1 MRRLPVPANRT
12 RPTRLAGVA
21 SLALGLSACGGGG
34 GGTDIV
40 TSVPVGD
47 TIVVTESGQVASFN
61 RATPDTQVG
70 TRAVSGLQSGETVA
84 GIDFRPANGLLYA
97 LGSRGNLYTLDAST
111 GRATFRAALKAAA
124 GDDAPFTGLLGTQ
137 FGVDFNPVAD
147 RLRVVS
153 NTGQNLRIDV
163 DTGDTVTD
171 GNLTRT
177 NEAGLAVPPTATA
190 AAYTNAFRGAT
201 STTLYVLDLTL
212 ALRSVVNPPNNGVLT
227 SDATLGVVGS
237 GVNGFDI
244 ESRSTTGY
252 AAIRSGTALS
262 LYRIDLSA
270 ASNAA
275 TRLGGIA
282 GVETISGL
290 ALVQPD

>member
-1 MRRLPVPANRT
+1 MRLILA
-12 RPTRLAGVA
+12 PTAA
-21 SLALGLSACGGGG
+21 AIALMLSACGGG
-34 GGTDIV
+34 DAPAPA
-40 TSVPVGD
+40 PVGD
-47 TIVVTESGQVASFN
+47 TIVVTEANQVASFN
-61 RATPDTQVG
+61 RATPGTQVG
-70 TRAVSGLQSGETVA
+70 LRNVFGLQAGETVA

-124 GDDAPFTGLLGTQ
+124 GDDNPFTSLLGTQ

-153 NTGQNLRIDV
+153 NTGQSLRIDV
-163 DTGDTVTD
+163 ETGDTITD
-171 GNLTRT
+171 GNLVRV
-177 NEAGLAVPPTATA
+177 NEVGLTVTPTATA
-190 AAYTNAFRGAT
+190 AAYTNSFRGAT
-201 STTLYVLDLTL
+201 ATTLYVLDLIL
-212 ALRSVVNPPNNGVLT
+212 GLRSVVNPPNAGNLT

-237 GVNGFDI
+237 GVNGFDL
-244 ESRSTTGY
+244 ESRTTTGY
-252 AAIRSGTALS
+252 AAIRSGTVLS

-270 ASNAA
+270 ATNAA
-275 TRLGGIA
+275 TLLGGIA

>member
-1 MRRLPVPANRT
+1 MRRLPVSAAVAAST
-12 RPTRLAGVA
+12 A
-21 SLALGLSACGGGG
+21 SLVLGLSACGG

-61 RATPDTQVG
+61 RSAPATQVG
-70 TRAVSGLQSGETVA
+70 TRAISGLQSGETVA

-97 LGSRGNLYTLDAST
+97 LGSRGNLYTLDAAT

-124 GDDAPFTGLLGTQ
+124 GDDAPFTGLVGTQ

-163 DTGDTVTD
+163 DTGDTITD
-171 GNLTRT
+171 GNLTRV
-177 NEAGLAVPPTATA
+177 NEAGQAVPPTATA
-190 AAYTNAFRGAT
+190 AAYTNSLRGAT
-201 STTLYVLDLTL
+201 ATTLYVLDLTL

-237 GVNGFDI
+237 GVNGFDL
-244 ESRSTTGY
+244 ESRSNTGY
-252 AAIRSGTALS
+252 AAIRSGTVLS

-270 ASNAA
+270 ATNAA
-275 TRLGGIA
+275 TLVGGIA

>member
-1 MRRLPVPANRT
+1 MRLILA
-12 RPTRLAGVA
+12 PTAA
-21 SLALGLSACGGGG
+21 AIALMLSACGGG
-34 GGTDIV
+34 DDA
-40 TSVPVGD
+40 PAPARVGD
-47 TIVVTESGQVASFN
+47 TIVVTEANQVASFN
-61 RATPDTQVG
+61 RATPGTQLGMRNVF
-70 TRAVSGLQSGETVA
+70 GLQPGETLA

-124 GDDAPFTGLLGTQ
+124 GDDNPFTTLLGTQ

-163 DTGDTVTD
+163 ETGDTITD
-171 GNLTRT
+171 GNLTRV
-177 NEAGLAVPPTATA
+177 NEVGVAVPPTATA
-190 AAYTNAFRGAT
+190 AAYTNSFRGAT
-201 STTLYVLDLTL
+201 ATTLYVLDLTL
-212 ALRSVVNPPNNGVLT
+212 ALRSVVNPPNNGNLT

-237 GVNGFDI
+237 GVNGFDL
-244 ESRSTTGY
+244 ESRTTTGY
-252 AAIRSGTALS
+252 AAIRSGTVLS
-262 LYRIDLSA
+262 LYRVDLSA
-270 ASNAA
+270 ATNAA
-275 TRLGGIA
+275 TLLGGIA

>member
-1 MRRLPVPANRT
+1 MRRLPVSAAIAAST
-12 RPTRLAGVA
+12 A
-21 SLALGLSACGGGG
+21 SLVLGLSACGG

-40 TSVPVGD
+40 TSVPVGN

-61 RATPDTQVG
+61 RTAPGTQVG
-70 TRAVSGLQSGETVA
+70 TRAISGLQSGETVA

-97 LGSRGNLYTLDAST
+97 LGSRGNLYTLDAAT

-124 GDDAPFTGLLGTQ
+124 GDDAPFSGLLGTQ

-163 DTGDTVTD
+163 DTGDTITD
-171 GNLTRT
+171 GNLTRV
-177 NEAGLAVPPTATA
+177 NDAGQAVAPTATA
-190 AAYTNAFRGAT
+190 AAYTNSFRGAT
-201 STTLYVLDLTL
+201 ATALYVLDLTL

-237 GVNGFDI
+237 GVNGFDL

-252 AAIRSGTALS
+252 AAIRSGTVLS

-270 ASNAA
+270 ATNAA
-275 TRLGGIA
+275 TLLGGIA

>member
-1 MRRLPVPANRT
+1 MRRLPVPAACT
-12 RPTRLAGVA
+12 RFTTLA
-21 SLALGLSACGGGG
+21 SLALGLSACGG

-47 TIVVTESGQVASFN
+47 TIVITESGQVASFN
-61 RATPDTQVG
+61 RATPGTQVG

-97 LGSRGNLYTLDAST
+97 LGSRGNLYTLDAAT

-124 GDDAPFTGLLGTQ
+124 GDDNPFTTLLGTQ

-163 DTGDTVTD
+163 ETGDTITD
-171 GNLTRT
+171 GNLTRV

-190 AAYTNAFRGAT
+190 AAYTNSFRGAT
-201 STTLYVLDLTL
+201 ATTLYVLDLTL

-237 GVNGFDI
+237 GVNGFDL

-252 AAIRSGTALS
+252 AAIRSGTVLS

-270 ASNAA
+270 ATNAA
-275 TRLGGIA
+275 TLLGGIA

>member
-1 MRRLPVPANRT
+1 MRRSPVPAT
-12 RPTRLAGVA
+12 RARLTGLAGVA
-21 SLALGLSACGGGG
+21 SLALGLSACGG

-61 RATPDTQVG
+61 RATPGTQVG
-70 TRAVSGLQSGETVA
+70 SRAISGLQSGEAVA

-244 ESRSTTGY
+244 ESRSTTTGY